1 MSRIHPERKCAHV
14 LLWDAC
20 KECRPYIIA
29 AKGKR
34 RRRRPTFCG
43 YVELPGGGTYLCKLP
58 RGHDGIHRG
67 SAKPRESAP
76 RIADD
81 LPF

>member
-20 KECRPYIIA
+20 RECKPYILA
-29 AKGKR
+29 AKGK

-43 YVELPGGGTYLCKLP
+43 YVELPGGGTYLCKLR

-67 SAKPRESAP
+67 SAKPKALD
-76 RIADD
+76 RIVADD